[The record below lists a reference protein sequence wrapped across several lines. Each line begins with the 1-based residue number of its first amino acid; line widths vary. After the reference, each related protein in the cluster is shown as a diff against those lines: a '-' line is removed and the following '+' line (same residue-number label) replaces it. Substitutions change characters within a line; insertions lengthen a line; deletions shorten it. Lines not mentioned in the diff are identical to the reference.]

1 MQFMVASTFL
11 RNRVSIEKWLDAN
24 TFVKWRNTALWK
36 KLFPAINE
44 KMFFRNNYF
53 TFDRSQFLLV
63 LKFLYI
69 CQKLQPFVIS
79 AFIN

>member
-1 MQFMVASTFL
+1 MVASTLL
-11 RNRVSIEKWLDAN
+11 RNRVSIEKWLDAD

-36 KLFPAINE
+36 KLFAAINE
-44 KMFFRNNYF
+44 KVFFIFFYF
-53 TFDRSQFLLV
+53 TFDRSLFLLV

-79 AFIN
+79 AFMN